1 MNCRHQPHCPRADAP
16 DCEAAHVVASH
27 PEQGWSLLCNGV
39 VVFEDTG
46 DLLPD
51 GRVITPHRD
60 RLDLELVPSP
70 SGRLRTVGGFGTRRE
85 NLRAPRSAGPK

>member
-1 MNCRHQPHCPRADAP
+1 MNCPHQPQCPPADAP
-16 DCEAAHVVASH
+16 DCEAAHVLVSH

-39 VVFEDTG
+39 VLFEDTG

-60 RLDLELVPSP
+60 RLDLELVRFRATGHSTGELAGSAPSRP
-70 SGRLRTVGGFGTRRE
+70 
-85 NLRAPRSAGPK
+85 

>member
-1 MNCRHQPHCPRADAP
+1 MNCPHRPPCPAADAP
-16 DCEAAHVVASH
+16 DCEAACVVAAH

-51 GRVITPHRD
+51 GRIIAPHRAE
-60 RLDLELVPSP
+60 LDLELLPLADTSARCAGAP
-70 SGRLRTVGGFGTRRE
+70 DDCRRSGAL
-85 NLRAPRSAGPK
+85 S

>member
-1 MNCRHQPHCPRADAP
+1 MNCPHQPACPPADAP

-39 VVFEDTG
+39 VLFEDTG

-51 GRVITPHRD
+51 GRIITPHRA
-60 RLDLELVPSP
+60 RLDLELV
-70 SGRLRTVGGFGTRRE
+70 
-85 NLRAPRSAGPK
+85 ACGPGHHEP